1 MKVQIESIFPPSE
14 LPRYMFGKI
23 GKKGNAEYVVFSPMD
38 NGSDFCFDLN
48 DIVKFGKVSQGPVEA
63 INETKNKTA
72 WVGIHDICV
81 SKDVIRVRYD
91 PQFP

>member
-1 MKVQIESIFPPSE
+1 MKVQIESIFPSNE
-14 LPRYMFGKI
+14 SPRYMFGK
-23 GKKGNAEYVVFSPMD
+23 KDTDEYVVFSPID
-38 NGSDFCFDLN
+38 DGSDFCFDLN

-63 INETKNKTA
+63 INQTKNKTA
-72 WVGIHDICV
+72 RVGIHDICI